1 MINALADRLALQ
13 GHFPSFL
20 RKSEAI
26 KGAVRK
32 VCRCE
37 PVTDVT
43 GVAAPR
49 LNGNRLVLLPRCL
62 KIRGIATPACALVRN
77 DRAFSN
83 SPFAFYHGVDL
94 AVYFQTPYI
103 IPRTTSPY
111 RMKLWGFL
119 RFERNAHKPFSICGY
134 SFQNELG
141 LQRDGRSLGSGFQR
155 RRCCLG
161 GRNPM
166 EGSALK
172 WQEESNE
179 TGGFVAHD
187 FARKV

>member
-83 SPFAFYHGVDL
+83 SPQIFSCVSGFPGDRSGSPGAWGLRPPRCL
-94 AVYFQTPYI
+94 AWVLPFSLPSRHFSPSGGFPLSGYAEGAGI
-103 IPRTTSPY
+103 IPPRLRRGASPSGGTAWQRAGPSPGRT
-111 RMKLWGFL
+111 
-119 RFERNAHKPFSICGY
+119 
-134 SFQNELG
+134 
-141 LQRDGRSLGSGFQR
+141 
-155 RRCCLG
+155 
-161 GRNPM
+161 
-166 EGSALK
+166 
-172 WQEESNE
+172 
-179 TGGFVAHD
+179 
-187 FARKV
+187 